1 MSNLTVKRRLLAT
14 LLLLVGPGLAAC
26 RGGDEKGLRV
36 TVLAGERLPR
46 PEALTISWLSGD
58 RAVFQ
63 DRRVP
68 EDGALPAAG
77 PLASILVTVDPSD
90 PADRKLLVYGMS
102 GAARSSVAAIRI
114 AGVGGWSAVSLTLV
128 DHLADADGDGIPDV
142 IDDCP
147 HDGDLCTGGD
157 AGARPDSRGDAVRG
171 DGAAP
176 DLLPVDASKD
186 TTPPDAGAPAGN
198 PDAAPDT
205 ASPRDAAP
213 PVDVAPSPDLAPP
226 PDLAALVDTAPAVD
240 PALVAWWRFEEGSG
254 TAVADSSGQG
264 NNGVIRHPTGADWTG
279 GHPGTALACAG
290 TNWLGTATSAS
301 YDRITTLTMAAW
313 VLWNGPSAT
322 SAQTVIGRQ
331 TGPGFDN
338 AFWLGLRDDIPR
350 FVIDNLSV
358 EALSTPMV
366 IGRWT
371 HLAGTFDG
379 ASLVLYVDGR
389 EAARISTT
397 RTIPA
402 STSGVTV
409 GADLN
414 GADPNVGDRFFR
426 GRVDE
431 ALLYRR
437 ALSAAEIATLAR

>member
-1 MSNLTVKRRLLAT
+1 MSNLTVKRWLLAT
-14 LLLLVGPGLAAC
+14 LLLLVGPALASC

-58 RAVFQ
+58 RALFQ

-90 PADRKLLVYGMS
+90 PADRKLLVYGMR

-147 HDGDLCTGGD
+147 RDGDLCTGGD
-157 AGARPDSRGDAVRG
+157 AGARPDTGSGDAVRR
-171 DGAAP
+171 DGPAP
-176 DLLPVDASKD
+176 DVLPLDASKD
-186 TTPPDAGAPAGN
+186 TTPPDAGAPESN
-198 PDAAPDT
+198 PDAALP
-205 ASPRDAAP
+205 ADAAP
-213 PVDVAPSPDLAPP
+213 PPDVASPPDLAPS
-226 PDLAALVDTAPAVD
+226 VDTAPAVD
-240 PALVAWWRFEEGSG
+240 PALVAWWRFEEASG
-254 TAVADSSGQG
+254 TTVADSSGQG

-279 GHPGTALACAG
+279 GHPGTALACGG
-290 TNWLGTATSAS
+290 TNWLGTASSAS

-313 VLWNGPSAT
+313 VLWNGAPLT

-331 TGPGFDN
+331 TGTAFDN